1 MAERLAD
8 HGGHRCS
15 GLALS
20 YALVG
25 SVALPAGAGLPVAQE
40 GHQSLFKL
48 SSPEPS
54 VRAAVDLIVDL
65 VVGKAELRVISERLT
80 WPLQNL
86 RFLASLRN
94 YEVISRRS
102 WMPFVAVHAIGAS
115 RRRGRPDS

>member
-1 MAERLAD
+1 
-8 HGGHRCS
+8 
-15 GLALS
+15 
-20 YALVG
+20 
-25 SVALPAGAGLPVAQE
+25 
-40 GHQSLFKL
+40 
-48 SSPEPS
+48 
-54 VRAAVDLIVDL
+54 VDLIVDL